1 MRLQKAEF
9 VVCPVQLET
18 EYDKLNT
25 KAKQLTSTVQMV
37 VSERKA
43 IEAEIAQLV
52 DEGHIV

>member
-1 MRLQKAEF
+1 MWYAQC
-9 VVCPVQLET
+9 VCAVQLET

-37 VSERKA
+37 VTERKA

-52 DEGHIV
+52 DEGYIV

>member
-1 MRLQKAEF
+1 MRN
-9 VVCPVQLET
+9 VCAVQLET

-37 VSERKA
+37 VTERKA

-52 DEGHIV
+52 DEGYIV